1 MNVSQTIKKPN
12 NKLNNNTNFF
22 NENSIKVKSIHEQRE
37 LQLDSSKNNNKNN
50 LSKYAFDYGKTQSYA
65 KNLLYFYG
73 KFGTGLTSL
82 VYHKYF
88 TQNTMLTFLEYKS
101 QMETQE
107 IYLKKKKKKKKKKKT
122 KILDTWECY

>member
-88 TQNTMLTFLEYKS
+88 TQNTMLTFLKKIFSKKQHNKYF
-101 QMETQE
+101 
-107 IYLKKKKKKKKKKKT
+107 KKKN
-122 KILDTWECY
+122 